1 MTPFQS
7 LSRRKFLGESACAAL
22 GSSAIMSTLLNLK
35 MANSAVASGLP
46 ASGTDRKTLVCVFLH
61 GGIDSFNLL
70 VPNDARYSE
79 YTAAR
84 GNVALSNTSLLG
96 LNQVAGGDDLG
107 YGLHPATSGIQSLF
121 NGLGGDTAKRRL
133 SFLSNVGTLVQPTDL
148 TQYRSDSHPLPRSL
162 FSHIDQ
168 AEQWQTSLPQGD
180 NKLTG
185 WAGRIADCLHSTHNQ
200 DLTSMSLSFDGN
212 NIFQVGQN
220 TKQFVMT
227 TNGALTFSQNDDN
240 ANHPSF
246 QKNLAVRSLMEQE
259 YSNMMEKAFA
269 ELTKDSVEQ
278 SEIVQQHFDAVP
290 DNFISTNMPDT
301 KIGQRLLGALR
312 MIKLRPELGLRRQTI
327 FLSMGGWDHHAALL
341 EPQNDML
348 GELAPA
354 LEAFQTALED
364 DLGLGDSVV
373 TFTASDFARTIQS
386 NGSGTDHAWGGN
398 QMVFGGPV
406 DGGKV
411 LGQFPNLTLGGPDDT
426 SSRGRL
432 LPTTSVDEFFA
443 ELLLWFGLSG
453 TSNFETVLPN
463 LNNFFDVSTVVPT
476 NKSTF
481 PLGFI
486 KPNTF

>member
-1 MTPFQS
+1 
-7 LSRRKFLGESACAAL
+7 
-22 GSSAIMSTLLNLK
+22 
-35 MANSAVASGLP
+35 
-46 ASGTDRKTLVCVFLH
+46 
-61 GGIDSFNLL
+61 
-70 VPNDARYSE
+70 
-79 YTAAR
+79 
-84 GNVALSNTSLLG
+84 
-96 LNQVAGGDDLG
+96 
-107 YGLHPATSGIQSLF
+107 
-121 NGLGGDTAKRRL
+121 
-133 SFLSNVGTLVQPTDL
+133 
-148 TQYRSDSHPLPRSL
+148 
-162 FSHIDQ
+162 
-168 AEQWQTSLPQGD
+168 
-180 NKLTG
+180 
-185 WAGRIADCLHSTHNQ
+185 
-200 DLTSMSLSFDGN
+200 
-212 NIFQVGQN
+212 
-220 TKQFVMT
+220 MT

-301 KIGQRLLGALR
+301 KIGRRLLGALR

>member
-1 MTPFQS
+1 MTPFQN
-7 LSRRKFLGESACAAL
+7 LSRRKFLGESACTAL
-22 GSSAIMSTLLNLK
+22 GSSTIMSTLLNLK
-35 MANSAVASGLP
+35 MANNAVADGLP
-46 ASGTDRKTLVCVFLH
+46 ATGTDRKTLVCVFLH

-70 VPNDARYSE
+70 VPSDARYSQ
-79 YTAAR
+79 YAAAR
-84 GNVALSNTSLLG
+84 GNVALADTSLLG
-96 LNQVAGGDDLG
+96 LNQIAGGDGLG
-107 YGLHPATSGIQSLF
+107 YGLHPATSGIRSLF

-133 SFLSNVGTLVQPTDL
+133 SFVSNVGTLVQPTDMA
-148 TQYRSDSHPLPRSL
+148 QYSSGSHPLPRSL

-168 AEQWQTSLPQGD
+168 QEQWQTSLPLGAE
-180 NKLTG
+180 KLTG
-185 WAGRIADCLHSTHNQ
+185 WAGRIADCLHTTHNQ

-220 TKQFVMT
+220 TQQFVMT
-227 TNGALTFSQNDDN
+227 TNGALTFSQNDND
-240 ANHPSF
+240 ADHPSF
-246 QKNLAVRSLMEQE
+246 QKNLVVRSLMEQE

-278 SEIVQQHFDAVP
+278 QEFVQQHFDSVP
-290 DNFISTNMPDT
+290 DNFITTPMPDT
-301 KIGQRLLGALR
+301 NIGRRLLGALR

-327 FLSMGGWDHHAALL
+327 FLSMGGWDHHSALL
-341 EPQNDML
+341 TPQNDML
-348 GELAPA
+348 AELAPA
-354 LEAFQTALED
+354 LEAFQTAIEE
-364 DLGLGDSVV
+364 LGLDDSVV

-398 QMVFGGPV
+398 QMIFGGPV

-411 LGQFPNLTLGGPDDT
+411 LGQFPDLTLGGPDDT

-463 LNNFFDVSTVVPT
+463 LDNFFDVSTIDPT
-476 NKSTF
+476 DQSTF
-481 PLGFI
+481 PLGFL